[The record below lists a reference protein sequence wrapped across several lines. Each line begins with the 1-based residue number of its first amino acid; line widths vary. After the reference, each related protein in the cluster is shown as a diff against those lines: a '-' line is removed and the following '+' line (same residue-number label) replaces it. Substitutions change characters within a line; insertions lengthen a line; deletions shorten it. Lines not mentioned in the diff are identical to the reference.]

1 MTEREQFEKVRSAL
15 EEYTQI
21 PFMSS
26 MGESLNQCCRTL
38 ASEGHA
44 DDCRGAKALKI
55 LGAWQAATSRQ
66 QERIRELE
74 EALRDEKGILGK
86 LARFAD
92 SCAEASFDG
101 CDIDGGTIQEWMEG
115 EGLLVRRPDLVVPCG
130 EFCSCSE
137 SMGEGQQCDSLF
149 LSAEFKQA
157 LSATARN
164 DAHDW
169 KLQGS
174 AGVWESY
181 YRCIKCGATVQEN
194 TDGPTK
200 PETGCATAQ
209 EKQK

>member
-1 MTEREQFEKVRSAL
+1 MREFTDKSNAPPLAKAQRFLEALSNKKDDRYFFGDGFPRLQDITNDAAAAL
-15 EEYTQI
+15 E
-21 PFMSS
+21 
-26 MGESLNQCCRTL
+26 
-38 ASEGHA
+38 
-44 DDCRGAKALKI
+44 
-55 LGAWQAATSRQ
+55 AWQAATSA
-66 QERIRELE
+66 QEARIRELE